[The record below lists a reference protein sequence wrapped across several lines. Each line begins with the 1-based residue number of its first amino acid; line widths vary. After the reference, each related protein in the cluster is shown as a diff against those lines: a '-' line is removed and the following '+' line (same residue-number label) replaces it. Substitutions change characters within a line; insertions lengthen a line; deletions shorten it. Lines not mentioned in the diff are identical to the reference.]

1 MFLIHQLPISHPKS
15 PPNLQVTI
23 PGPSSSSRPQSTR
36 STSWTSGWT
45 ACPRTARAFNELE
58 RVTVVYTGWSFNCLS
73 RSDGLLGASSYKG
86 ARGFFWKQQFWMF
99 FFVLKSHIKKWE
111 VLILV
116 CKCISDNLY
125 NANLVCAFC
134 RKTVVFCFYVAIF
147 YWKPMELVRLV
158 QLSPSFFGA
167 QKTPAVLGPK
177 KKSPQQNPLK
187 WSNAAKHVKNFEASK
202 KSKLH
207 QEVADAWHRPL
218 SGIHGSHHSPGINH
232 VALEAG

>member
-45 ACPRTARAFNELE
+45 ACPWTARAFNELE

-116 CKCISDNLY
+116 CKCISNNLY

-147 YWKPMELVRLV
+147 LMKTHGTGEV
-158 QLSPSFFGA
+158 GA
-167 QKTPAVLGPK
+167 PAVLGPK
-177 KKSPQQNPLK
+177 KKCPQQNPLK
-187 WSNAAKHVKNFEASK
+187 WSNAAKHVENFEASK